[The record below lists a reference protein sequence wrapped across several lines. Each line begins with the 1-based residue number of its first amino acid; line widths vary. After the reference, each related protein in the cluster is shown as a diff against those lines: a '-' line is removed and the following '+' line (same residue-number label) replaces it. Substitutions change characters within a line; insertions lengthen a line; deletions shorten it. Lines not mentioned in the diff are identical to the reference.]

1 MKTTKKAISI
11 VLAGL
16 MTAGSMSALS
26 VSAVEETSPTLSFKT
41 QNALYAHA
49 VSGSADSDAWVAW
62 QCEHNEYM
70 NEINANQKYFFLP
83 SSVSSTSVELYN
95 AYSNN
100 VTVNNVTIPSGE
112 SREVSYTIDKST
124 SVSAGGKTYSL
135 TFLKSSAE
143 SAIYVNNSNADGNG
157 SELISYLSED
167 KSNSASA
174 TGAIVDRN
182 GKIDNTSIKKIKG
195 RGNSTW
201 VKAKKPF
208 NITYSDKVSIG
219 GMAKS
224 KKFSLL
230 ANYQDD
236 SLTRNR
242 FLYDLAD
249 AVGTPY
255 ASDSRYV
262 DFYSDGYYWGSYQIT
277 EKIEVG
283 KNALINDIDDT
294 AYLDADGNVNKDFSF
309 LCEVDSNAV
318 DGEDYYVKCNDGIK
332 VTIKAPELSE
342 GDKGYDEVKNYVR
355 EKYNAFHNAAKNTA
369 SDLSQYADV
378 DSCAKL
384 WLINELGKNWDSGVS
399 SVYFVYKQ
407 DSDGNYKFFG
417 SPVWDYDNSLGNA
430 TGSAWDLKNFGV
442 KDYTQYSGWW
452 CRFKDRQKRTQSS
465 TNIINNFSR
474 NTQVNKAAVNIWF
487 EKFVPAINYFAGKT
501 QNYSGSN
508 EFYSKAQYYDLLKDS
523 AEMNYKS
530 GWYIKT
536 SSWISDHTSMNKAD
550 FDIKTGTYTVS
561 NTKTSYNQNSFTD
574 MYNYAADWMTSRA
587 AWISNEWF
595 SEYTP
600 SEIKGDVD
608 GDGTVTVM
616 DATLVQKYIVNAATL
631 TADQIVLADIN
642 GDGTVTVLDAT
653 CIQKL
658 AIGAL

>member
-16 MTAGSMSALS
+16 ITAGSMSALS

-249 AVGTPY
+249 AVNIPY

-262 DFYSDGYYWGSYQIT
+262 DFYSDGFYWGSYQMT

-283 KNALINDIDDT
+283 KNALINDI
-294 AYLDADGNVNKDFSF
+294 
-309 LCEVDSNAV
+309 
-318 DGEDYYVKCNDGIK
+318 
-332 VTIKAPELSE
+332 TIL
-342 GDKGYDEVKNYVR
+342 
-355 EKYNAFHNAAKNTA
+355 H
-369 SDLSQYADV
+369 
-378 DSCAKL
+378 
-384 WLINELGKNWDSGVS
+384 
-399 SVYFVYKQ
+399 
-407 DSDGNYKFFG
+407 
-417 SPVWDYDNSLGNA
+417 
-430 TGSAWDLKNFGV
+430 
-442 KDYTQYSGWW
+442 
-452 CRFKDRQKRTQSS
+452 
-465 TNIINNFSR
+465 
-474 NTQVNKAAVNIWF
+474 
-487 EKFVPAINYFAGKT
+487 
-501 QNYSGSN
+501 
-508 EFYSKAQYYDLLKDS
+508 
-523 AEMNYKS
+523 
-530 GWYIKT
+530 
-536 SSWISDHTSMNKAD
+536 
-550 FDIKTGTYTVS
+550 
-561 NTKTSYNQNSFTD
+561 
-574 MYNYAADWMTSRA
+574 
-587 AWISNEWF
+587 
-595 SEYTP
+595 
-600 SEIKGDVD
+600 
-608 GDGTVTVM
+608 
-616 DATLVQKYIVNAATL
+616 TL
-631 TADQIVLADIN
+631 TL
-642 GDGTVTVLDAT
+642 TEM
-653 CIQKL
+653 
-658 AIGAL
+658 

>member
-26 VSAVEETSPTLSFKT
+26 VFAVEETSPTLSFKT

-262 DFYSDGYYWGSYQIT
+262 DFYSDGYYWGSYQMT

-294 AYLDADGNVNKDFSF
+294 AYLDADGNVNKDFPF

-342 GDKGYDEVKNYVR
+342 GDKGYNEVKNYVR

-369 SDLSQYADV
+369 IIRLKTAPRINQVFQAFTLFISRILTVTISSSAHLYGITIIRSVMLQAVLGILRTSVLRITHSIQAGGADSRT
-378 DSCAKL
+378 DKNALRAAPTLLTTFQETFRLIRRQLISGLRSLFRQSTTLQAKL
-384 WLINELGKNWDSGVS
+384 RTIRVQMS
-399 SVYFVYKQ
+399 FI
-407 DSDGNYKFFG
+407 
-417 SPVWDYDNSLGNA
+417 
-430 TGSAWDLKNFGV
+430 
-442 KDYTQYSGWW
+442 
-452 CRFKDRQKRTQSS
+452 QKHSIT
-465 TNIINNFSR
+465 TFSR
-474 NTQVNKAAVNIWF
+474 
-487 EKFVPAINYFAGKT
+487 
-501 QNYSGSN
+501 
-508 EFYSKAQYYDLLKDS
+508 
-523 AEMNYKS
+523 
-530 GWYIKT
+530 
-536 SSWISDHTSMNKAD
+536 
-550 FDIKTGTYTVS
+550 TV
-561 NTKTSYNQNSFTD
+561 Q
-574 MYNYAADWMTSRA
+574 R
-587 AWISNEWF
+587 
-595 SEYTP
+595 
-600 SEIKGDVD
+600 
-608 GDGTVTVM
+608 
-616 DATLVQKYIVNAATL
+616 
-631 TADQIVLADIN
+631 
-642 GDGTVTVLDAT
+642 
-653 CIQKL
+653 
-658 AIGAL
+658 